1 MTAKVI
7 NNGASEGNSF
17 GASITDKV
25 SFYGVTPVVQP
36 SSADQAAVTAGS
48 TTTVANTALIEI
60 RRVLVLLGMMKGAA

>member
-1 MTAKVI
+1 MAK
-7 NNGASEGNSF
+7 NLSNAG
-17 GASITDKV
+17 TDGTSLGQSTSDKI

-60 RRVLVLLGMMKGAA
+60 RRVLVLLGLMKGAA